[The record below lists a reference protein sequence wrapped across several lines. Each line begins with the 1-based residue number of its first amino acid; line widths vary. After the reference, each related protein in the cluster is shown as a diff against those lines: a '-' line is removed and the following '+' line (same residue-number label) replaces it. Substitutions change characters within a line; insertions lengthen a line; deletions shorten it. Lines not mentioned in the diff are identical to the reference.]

1 MRWVDGAK
9 QEGNAAQGK
18 GRREAGERKG
28 GEAEKQRS
36 REAEKQRS
44 REAENPAADASRPAL
59 AHAAQ
64 RREAHSSGQIGEP
77 HVDRRERLG
86 LRDLDERFAREFEHR
101 DEIDDDDGHAARRVE
116 QIGELHEAR
125 VLQLA

>member
-36 REAEKQRS
+36 REAE
-44 REAENPAADASRPAL
+44 NPAAGASRPAL

-64 RREAHSSGQIGEP
+64 RRSGAKRTQAG
-77 HVDRRERLG
+77 R
-86 LRDLDERFAREFEHR
+86 
-101 DEIDDDDGHAARRVE
+101 
-116 QIGELHEAR
+116 
-125 VLQLA
+125 

>member
-1 MRWVDGAK
+1 MRWVDEAK

-36 REAEKQRS
+36 REAE
-44 REAENPAADASRPAL
+44 NPAAGASRPAL

-86 LRDLDERFAREFEHR
+86 LRDLDE
-101 DEIDDDDGHAARRVE
+101 
-116 QIGELHEAR
+116 
-125 VLQLA
+125 